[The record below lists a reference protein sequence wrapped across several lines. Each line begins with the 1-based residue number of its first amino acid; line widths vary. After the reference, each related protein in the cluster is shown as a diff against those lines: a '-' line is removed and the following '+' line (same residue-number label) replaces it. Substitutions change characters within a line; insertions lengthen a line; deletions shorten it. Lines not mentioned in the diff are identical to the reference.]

1 MVAHHTPPFIIE
13 ATNGYG
19 KQGLKSLEYHAIL
32 LKFNWTFLSR
42 NRHFSITKFP
52 PFPLLLAKNH
62 IMGDVDGS
70 IVGGIRRGITATR
83 TALMAYKLGKQ
94 HVDKTEEA

>member
-1 MVAHHTPPFIIE
+1 MQFYWNSIE
-13 ATNGYG
+13 
-19 KQGLKSLEYHAIL
+19 HFCHVID
-32 LKFNWTFLSR
+32 TFLLQSFR
-42 NRHFSITKFP
+42 LFP
-52 PFPLLLAKNH
+52 LLAKNH